1 MSGAGTIRRDG
12 DHEPP
17 EPLMWWLEMPML
29 LEWPEKDS
37 ENRSPLQQ
45 PSRVLGGLKNMLLR
59 R

>member
-1 MSGAGTIRRDG
+1 MSRAGTIRRDG
-12 DHEPP
+12 DHEQP
-17 EPLMWWLEMPML
+17 EPLRWWLEMPIL

-37 ENRSPLQQ
+37 ENRPPLKQ

>member
-17 EPLMWWLEMPML
+17 EPLRWWLEMPIL

-37 ENRSPLQQ
+37 ENRPLLKQ
-45 PSRVLGGLKNMLLR
+45 PSRVLGGLKTMLFR